1 MTDLVLRDIDPNL
14 AERIRKVA
22 QTNGWT
28 VHQTIMHL
36 IERGLY
42 ASEGGALRFDG
53 VESDVMQS
61 VIAALET
68 VPNDPGFALIG
79 RIEGAPTATDAS
91 SPAYEAK
98 AYDAKAYDSRDFDPS
113 ELERFLEH
121 VPVGSKLG
129 GRRE

>member
-1 MTDLVLRDIDPNL
+1 MTDLVLRDIDPVL

-22 QTNGWT
+22 RTNGWD
-28 VHQTIMHL
+28 VHETILHL

-53 VESDVMQS
+53 SESDVMQS

-68 VPNDPGFALIG
+68 VPNDPGFSLIG
-79 RIEGAPTATDAS
+79 RVGDRPPEAGPEPP
-91 SPAYEAK
+91 PAK
-98 AYDAKAYDSRDFDPS
+98 FDSS
-113 ELERFLEH
+113 ELERFLQD

-129 GRRE
+129 SRE

>member
-1 MTDLVLRDIDPNL
+1 MTDLVLRDIDPVL

-28 VHQTIMHL
+28 VHQTILHL

-53 VESDVMQS
+53 AESDVMQS

-79 RIEGAPTATDAS
+79 RVGDPLPTRMPVDEPPTG
-91 SPAYEAK
+91 
-98 AYDAKAYDSRDFDPS
+98 FDPN
-113 ELERFLEH
+113 ELARFIDS
-121 VPVGSKLG
+121 VPVGGKLG
-129 GRRE
+129 NRE

>member
-1 MTDLVLRDIDPNL
+1 MTDLVLRDIDPVL

-22 QTNGWT
+22 QTNGWDM
-28 VHQTIMHL
+28 HETILHL

-53 VESDVMQS
+53 TESDVMQS

-68 VPNDPGFALIG
+68 VPNDPGFSLIG
-79 RIEGAPTATDAS
+79 RIGGGTPTAAAEPTRA
-91 SPAYEAK
+91 PGTG
-98 AYDAKAYDSRDFDPS
+98 FDPN
-113 ELERFLEH
+113 ELERFLQD

-129 GRRE
+129 GR

>member
-53 VESDVMQS
+53 AESDVMQS

-79 RIEGAPTATDAS
+79 RIEGASAATDAS
-91 SPAYEAK
+91 SPAY
-98 AYDAKAYDSRDFDPS
+98 DAKSYDSRDFDPS
-113 ELERFLEH
+113 ELERFLEN

>member
-1 MTDLVLRDIDPNL
+1 MTDLVLRDIDPVL

-22 QTNGWT
+22 QTNGWA
-28 VHQTIMHL
+28 VHQTILHL

-53 VESDVMQS
+53 SESDVMQS
-61 VIAALET
+61 AIAALET

-79 RIEGAPTATDAS
+79 RIGDPPPAPAPAQE
-91 SPAYEAK
+91 SPTG
-98 AYDAKAYDSRDFDPS
+98 FDPN
-113 ELERFLEH
+113 ELARYIDS

-129 GRRE
+129 GRE

>member
-1 MTDLVLRDIDPNL
+1 MTDLVLRDIDPVL

-22 QTNGWT
+22 QTNGWDM
-28 VHQTIMHL
+28 HETILHL

-53 VESDVMQS
+53 TESDVMQS

-79 RIEGAPTATDAS
+79 RVGDPPPATAPMDEPSTG
-91 SPAYEAK
+91 
-98 AYDAKAYDSRDFDPS
+98 FDPN
-113 ELERFLEH
+113 ELARFIDS

-129 GRRE
+129 NRE

>member
-1 MTDLVLRDIDPNL
+1 MTDLVLRDIDPVL

-53 VESDVMQS
+53 TESDVLQS
-61 VIAALET
+61 VIAALEG
-68 VPNDPGFALIG
+68 VPNDPGFSLIG
-79 RIEGAPTATDAS
+79 RIGDVQTEVEAPATTGVD
-91 SPAYEAK
+91 PG
-98 AYDAKAYDSRDFDPS
+98 RFDPS
-113 ELERFLEH
+113 ELERFIEN

-129 GRRE
+129 SHE

>member
-28 VHQTIMHL
+28 IHQTIMHL

-42 ASEGGALRFDG
+42 VSEGGALRFDG
-53 VESDVMQS
+53 AESDVMQS
-61 VIAALET
+61 VIAALEC
-68 VPNDPGFALIG
+68 VPNDPGFSLIG
-79 RIEGAPTATDAS
+79 RIGDTPVSPVDEPATG
-91 SPAYEAK
+91 
-98 AYDAKAYDSRDFDPS
+98 FDPN
-113 ELERFLEH
+113 ELERFLEN

-129 GRRE
+129 GRE

>member
-28 VHQTIMHL
+28 VHQTILHL

-53 VESDVMQS
+53 SESDVMQS

-68 VPNDPGFALIG
+68 VPNDPGFSLIG
-79 RIEGAPTATDAS
+79 RIGDAPPAAVTPTA
-91 SPAYEAK
+91 E
-98 AYDAKAYDSRDFDPS
+98 FDPN
-113 ELERFLEH
+113 ELERFLQD

-129 GRRE
+129 SHE